1 VTVVAGEDATLHDR
15 KLPLAVRLDVSRLCG
30 GGETA
35 VELRRSGHH
44 HPERTAGAGAVVV
57 HLRAGSQRYRV
68 WCASDAH
75 AATPRAAGVLAVK
88 HDSGNV
94 PLPRR
99 PPANVIDADGRR
111 YTVLY
116 QSRLPALTLA
126 WPTAPTGGGALDL
139 HLSSPSGERVVR
151 ASEPRH
157 QLPSGALPEGTYTW
171 WYQTADGRESP
182 KTTVTIRFDNAAP
195 TVQFFRDA
203 TASASAGRMA
213 IDGVTMPGAKV
224 SADGESLRVDEHG
237 RFRAEVPLGSGG
249 AVAVRLDHPK
259 TGVHYYVRRR
269 SLR

>member
-1 VTVVAGEDATLHDR
+1 
-15 KLPLAVRLDVSRLCG
+15 
-30 GGETA
+30 
-35 VELRRSGHH
+35 
-44 HPERTAGAGAVVV
+44 
-57 HLRAGSQRYRV
+57 
-68 WCASDAH
+68 
-75 AATPRAAGVLAVK
+75 VLAVK
-88 HDSGNV
+88 NDSGNV

-126 WPTAPTGGGALDL
+126 WPAVPAPGGALDL
-139 HLSSPSGERVVR
+139 HLSAPSGDRVLRVQT
-151 ASEPRH
+151 ARH
-157 QLPSGALPEGTYTW
+157 QFASGTLPEGTYTW
-171 WYQTADGRESP
+171 WYQTAAGRQSP

-195 TVQFFRDA
+195 TVQFFADA
-203 TASASAGRMA
+203 AASNGAGRMA

-224 SADGESLRVDEHG
+224 SAEGESLRVDEHG

-269 SLR
+269 SVR